1 MRKIVL
7 SLAAVFLVS
16 LTVLLNACAPQ
27 NSLLEQVR
35 NDGELKV
42 LTRNG
47 PTTYYIGPH
56 GPTGLEYELLQA
68 FANHLGVK
76 INLVVEDNLEAMMNT
91 IANGDAQIAAAG
103 LTITDDRKKL
113 VRFTPSYQTI
123 TQQVVYRRG
132 SDRPR
137 KVEDLINGHIEV
149 IARSSHAEKL
159 NQLKFQYPDLNWDE
173 NAEIGSSELINLVAE
188 DVIDYTVADSNE
200 VSLVRRYL
208 PEVQVAFDLTQPEF
222 IAWAMPKNNDESLY
236 KAAENFFTKIKNN
249 GELKRLIA
257 LHYGHVRKYD
267 YAGTPTYM
275 RHIQGRLP
283 TYQKS
288 FLNAAENNELDW
300 RLLAAVAYQ
309 ESHWNPQAVSPTG
322 VRGIM
327 MLTKV
332 TAKQLGI
339 RNRTDA
345 KQSISGGA
353 RYVRAMYNK
362 FTDIPDPDRIWL
374 ALASYNVGYG
384 HVKDAQMLTKKRGGD
399 PHKWTDVKKTL
410 PLLRKRKW
418 YRQTKY
424 GYARGG
430 EPVRYVE
437 NIRSYYDILR
447 WQTERNSP
455 TKPSKPVLAY
465 SSPVL

>member
-1 MRKIVL
+1 MQKII
-7 SLAAVFLVS
+7 FS
-16 LTVLLNACAPQ
+16 LTASILL
-27 NSLLEQVR
+27 SVEQVR
-35 NDGELKV
+35 NDGEIKV

-47 PTTYYIGPH
+47 PTTYFIGPH

-76 INLVVEDNLEAMMNT
+76 INIVVEDNLETMMDT
-91 IANGDAQIAAAG
+91 IANGNAHIAAAG
-103 LTITDDRKKL
+103 LTITEERKKQ

-123 TQQVVYRRG
+123 TQQVIYRRG
-132 SDRPR
+132 NQRPHNI
-137 KVEDLINGHIEV
+137 EDLIDGHIEV
-149 IARSSHAEKL
+149 IAKSSHAEKL
-159 NQLKFQYPDLNWDE
+159 NQLKFQFPDLSWDE
-173 NAEIGSSELINLVAE
+173 NAEIGSSELLNLVE
-188 DVIDYTVADSNE
+188 EEVIDYTIADSNE

-208 PEVQVAFDLTQPEF
+208 PDVQVAFDLGEPEF
-222 IAWAMPKNNDESLY
+222 IAWAMPKNNDDSLF

-283 TYQKS
+283 TYQKA
-288 FLNAAENNELDW
+288 FYQAAETNQLDW

-327 MLTKV
+327 MLTKI
-332 TAKQLGI
+332 TAKQLGV

-345 KQSISGGA
+345 RQSIGGGA

-362 FTDIPDPDRIWL
+362 FAEIPDPDRIWF

-384 HVKDAQMLTKKRGGD
+384 HVKDAQMLTAKRGGD
-399 PHKWTDVKKTL
+399 PEQWTDVKKTL
-410 PLLRKRKW
+410 PLLRKRN
-418 YRQTKY
+418 
-424 GYARGG
+424 YAGKQKRIH
-430 EPVRYVE
+430 R
-437 NIRSYYDILR
+437 
-447 WQTERNSP
+447 
-455 TKPSKPVLAY
+455 
-465 SSPVL
+465 

>member
-1 MRKIVL
+1 MQKIIF
-7 SLAAVFLVS
+7 SLTAGILVS
-16 LTVLLNACAPQ
+16 VAVLLNACAPQ

-35 NDGELKV
+35 NDGEIKV

-47 PTTYYIGPH
+47 PTTYYIGPQ

-76 INLVVEDNLEAMMNT
+76 INIVVEDNLETMMDTVASGNVH
-91 IANGDAQIAAAG
+91 IAAAG
-103 LTITDDRKKL
+103 LTITKERKKL

-123 TQQVVYRRG
+123 TQQVIYRRG
-132 SDRPR
+132 NQRPHN
-137 KVEDLINGHIEV
+137 VEDLIDGHIEV
-149 IARSSHAEKL
+149 IAKSSHAEKL
-159 NQLKFQYPDLNWDE
+159 NQFKFQFPDLSWDE
-173 NAEIGSSELINLVAE
+173 NAEIGSSELLNLVE
-188 DVIDYTVADSNE
+188 EEVIDYTIADSNE

-208 PEVQVAFDLTQPEF
+208 PDVQVAFDLAEPEF
-222 IAWAMPKNNDESLY
+222 IAWAMPKNNDDSLY
-236 KAAENFFTKIKNN
+236 NAAENFFNKIKNN

-283 TYQKS
+283 TYQKA
-288 FLNAAENNELDW
+288 FYKAAEENQLDW

-332 TAKQLGI
+332 TAKQLGV

-345 KQSISGGA
+345 RQSIGGGA

-362 FTDIPDPDRIWL
+362 FAEISDPDRIWF

-384 HVKDAQMLTKKRGGD
+384 HVKDAQMLTAKRGGD
-399 PHKWTDVKKTL
+399 PEQWTDVKKTL

-430 EPVRYVE
+430 EPVHYVE

-447 WQTERNSP
+447 WQTERNIP
-455 TKPSKPVLAY
+455 LNPRKPVLVY